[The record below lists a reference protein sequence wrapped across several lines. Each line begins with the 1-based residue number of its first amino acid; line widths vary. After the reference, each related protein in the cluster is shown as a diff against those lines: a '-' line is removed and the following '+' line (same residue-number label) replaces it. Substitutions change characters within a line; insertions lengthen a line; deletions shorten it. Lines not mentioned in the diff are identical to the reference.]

1 MHARHRKKAP
11 KLLALRGAAALIL
24 VLALCISP
32 FATVM
37 ATTVSANVIDGD
49 QSYTFN
55 MRSAGLEDILRQ
67 AESLGMEALSPLDV
81 AAQVDNTT
89 TVVVRRG
96 VRLTVE
102 EAGRETSLVAYRG
115 DTVEQALLDNSI
127 VLQED
132 DEVSPSRDALV
143 QADTRV
149 EIRRACQVTVTA
161 DGKRVSLTR
170 TGGTVA
176 DALREAGVAVGR
188 EDTVNFDQDAPL
200 FDKMNIRV
208 TRTMALQVTADGETR
223 EYKTSAQTVEAAL
236 EKCGVALGEKD
247 RVEPERTAKVT
258 DGMEIT
264 VRRVEV
270 KEETETQEI
279 PFETQYQ
286 DTSSLFEGETQVKT
300 SGQAGVKEVAYQ
312 VTYVDG
318 VEESR
323 EVVSESVVKEP
334 VDEVVL
340 RGILVQ
346 EAEEAPAPETGSGDD
361 TSAPEAPDTSGG
373 NGTGN
378 AAGTFTDMYGNTVSY
393 SSVMSGTC
401 TAYSVPGGTTSLGW
415 DAVYGVVAV
424 NPNIIPYG
432 TKMYI
437 TSPDGSVVYGY
448 GVAGDTGGAC
458 MAGDIIAD
466 LCYNTVEECS
476 QIGRREMVIY
486 ILS

>member
-1 MHARHRKKAP
+1 M
-11 KLLALRGAAALIL
+11 
-24 VLALCISP
+24 
-32 FATVM
+32 
-37 ATTVSANVIDGD
+37 
-49 QSYTFN
+49 
-55 MRSAGLEDILRQ
+55 
-67 AESLGMEALSPLDV
+67 
-81 AAQVDNTT
+81 
-89 TVVVRRG
+89 
-96 VRLTVE
+96 
-102 EAGRETSLVAYRG
+102 
-115 DTVEQALLDNSI
+115 
-127 VLQED
+127 
-132 DEVSPSRDALV
+132 
-143 QADTRV
+143 
-149 EIRRACQVTVTA
+149 
-161 DGKRVSLTR
+161 
-170 TGGTVA
+170 
-176 DALREAGVAVGR
+176 
-188 EDTVNFDQDAPL
+188 
-200 FDKMNIRV
+200 
-208 TRTMALQVTADGETR
+208 
-223 EYKTSAQTVEAAL
+223 
-236 EKCGVALGEKD
+236 
-247 RVEPERTAKVT
+247 EPERTAKVT

-264 VRRVEV
+264 VRGVEV

-323 EVVSESVVKEP
+323 EAVSESVVKEP

-340 RGILVQ
+340 RGTLVQ

-361 TSAPEAPDTSGG
+361 TSAPEAPGTSGG

-401 TAYSVPGGTTSLGW
+401 TAYSVPGGDHLPGLGRG
-415 DAVYGVVAV
+415 VRGVVAV